1 VASYTKTYSGDLSSF
16 IAGKLW
22 DKVKEWDDN
31 RVIDESDADP
41 IVKEAAKELKRNDD
55 PNSIEVKDTSLREK
69 VANIFGV
76 GIDSKIVRTEDKV
89 DKVAGKVSV
98 VAGGI
103 ADTQKLIAVQN
114 QLLEDKFD
122 KILELYG
129 VQNTLRKKE
138 IEDAKAEQEELSLEE
153 NKQSSRGRQFA
164 RMMGLP
170 TTFGTLLSQ
179 ILWGATRKGLSRLL
193 RPLKRTLMRRI
204 PLLRNAKVKSTYRL
218 LRKLS
223 TKGGVRSIVGSASLG
238 IAKNLYNI
246 LFGRGLQRGGGLFMK
261 NQIVRKALANTVLG
275 RQIRYSKLGRGVS
288 GIYRPAK
295 AKALKRIQR
304 LKIMGVFAS
313 DIPDDIIAQDPN
325 FFKNSK
331 KIRDA
336 TLKGNKF
343 KTAGSTLEGFISPN
357 SPLKHLAPR
366 ALKTEAVQ
374 QTGKSVL
381 KKTVPKAA
389 AKGGFKMLLKNT
401 IGKVPFGVGTVMGA
415 IFATERL
422 LRGDWLGA
430 GAELT
435 SGVLSAVPVK
445 GTAASIAIDAMLL
458 ARDIE
463 METVKNR
470 AKAEAYQELKPKVYS
485 GANYDV
491 GTKGAKSG
499 NIHGRELIQKQSSAI
514 ATVVNPIRAATSLI
528 AGSLLGV
535 GNALGMKAH
544 ATSSIHDSGVDIP
557 DEITYANKID
567 GGSTKLSPVSTTSF
581 SERLKLPGVQAKIA
595 EESAPLPEPDDS
607 SDKNSEPKKPGK
619 TWWKPWTWLNKGTG
633 GDPVTATENILG
645 GSKSVIDFWSMQGI
659 DKSGESGVDFSF
671 RDYKNNYNLFPGVV
685 VEVNRKYGDRYG
697 NVVIVRSKD
706 PSNGKFFDSLY
717 SHFPDGGI
725 AVREKQP
732 VAEGQLL
739 GKVGFV
745 SVDVPGVPQM
755 QPNNAGN
762 MSGWHT
768 SVDFFEPDSAQPYRN
783 WVTIAKLVQ
792 GANGS
797 TPHGLLNRLK
807 PAEPEEKRVQETPT
821 TETGDSL
828 GPPPPLPPVPDNI
841 SSNINPIPDT
851 KPAVVQSGSSSM
863 NDMKKSSKGKTSIVY
878 ITQTL
883 REASSPDFGSS
894 GADYGETG
902 EDVHIKRLAG

>member
-1 VASYTKTYSGDLSSF
+1 MASYTKTYSGDLSSF

-31 RVIDESDADP
+31 RIIDESDADP
-41 IVKEAAKELKRNDD
+41 IVKEATKELKRKND

-89 DKVAGKVSV
+89 DKVAGRVSV

-179 ILWGATRKGLSRLL
+179 ILWGATRKGLSKIL

-204 PLLRNAKVKSTYRL
+204 PFLRSAKLKKGVQALT
-218 LRKLS
+218 KLS
-223 TKGGVRSIVGSASLG
+223 GG
-238 IAKNLYNI
+238 NLTRNLFNI
-246 LFGRGLQRGGGLFMK
+246 LRGTLFRKTAGKVFEILSKRFAASTFGRRQGLRGSFKVWLK
-261 NQIVRKALANTVLG
+261 T
-275 RQIRYSKLGRGVS
+275 KLGFQQSKKYLKSKFYRKKLMAIERGKRLGKFPSDV
-288 GIYRPAK
+288 PAN
-295 AKALKRIQR
+295 
-304 LKIMGVFAS
+304 
-313 DIPDDIIAQDPN
+313 IIAQDPKW
-325 FFKNSK
+325 FKE
-331 KIRDA
+331 
-336 TLKGNKF
+336 NKNV
-343 KTAGSTLEGFISPN
+343 AQSTLEGFLSPD
-357 SPLKHLAPR
+357 SPLKNLDNLSTGDSLVKEFTQEGVKQAGKRTVKSKMAKKALGLGSRRLLAKGTLGKIPLVGALVGVTFAVER
-366 ALKTEAVQ
+366 ALK
-374 QTGKSVL
+374 GD
-381 KKTVPKAA
+381 
-389 AKGGFKMLLKNT
+389 
-401 IGKVPFGVGTVMGA
+401 
-415 IFATERL
+415 IF
-422 LRGDWLGA
+422 GA
-430 GAELT
+430 GAELA
-435 SGVLSAVPVK
+435 SGFLSTIPGK
-445 GTAASIAIDAMLL
+445 GTAASYAIDAMLF

-463 METVKNR
+463 R
-470 AKAEAYQELKPKVYS
+470 AGIQNKAKQEAYNQFNQQLNQ

-499 NIHGRELIQKQSSAI
+499 NVHGTELIQKQSSAI
-514 ATVVNPIRAATSLI
+514 ATVVNPIYAATDLI
-528 AGSLLGV
+528 SGSLLGV
-535 GNALGMKAH
+535 ANALGMKSD
-544 ATSSIHDSGVDIP
+544 ATSAIHDSGVDIP

-581 SERLKLPGVQAKIA
+581 SERLKLPGVQSKIA
-595 EESAPLPEPDDS
+595 KEAAPLPEPEDS
-607 SDKNSEPKKPGK
+607 SDESSEPKKPGK
-619 TWWKPWTWLNKGTG
+619 TWWKPWTWFNKGTG

-725 AVREKQP
+725 NVRENQP

-755 QPNNAGN
+755 QPKNAGN

-792 GANGS
+792 SANGS
-797 TPHGLLNRLK
+797 TPHGLLNSLK

-841 SSNINPIPDT
+841 SSNINPILDT
-851 KPAVVQSGSSSM
+851 KPSVVQSGSSSM

>member
-1 VASYTKTYSGDLSSF
+1 MASYTKTYSGDLSSF

-31 RVIDESDADP
+31 RIIDESDADP
-41 IVKEAAKELKRNDD
+41 IVKEATKELKRKND

-89 DKVAGKVSV
+89 DKVAGRVSV

-204 PLLRNAKVKSTYRL
+204 PFLRSAKLKKGVQALTKLSGGKITRNLFNILRGTL
-218 LRKLS
+218 LRKTAGRILEI
-223 TKGGVRSIVGSASLG
+223 GARRFAASV
-238 IAKNLYNI
+238 
-246 LFGRGLQRGGGLFMK
+246 FGRRAGLRG
-261 NQIVRKALANTVLG
+261 VW
-275 RQIRYSKLGRGVS
+275 KLGLKSNYYRKKLMAIERGKVS
-288 GIYRPAK
+288 GKFPWD
-295 AKALKRIQR
+295 
-304 LKIMGVFAS
+304 VPS
-313 DIPDDIIAQDPN
+313 DIIEQDPKW
-325 FFKNSK
+325 FTKNNASRKISK
-331 KIRDA
+331 Q
-336 TLKGNKF
+336 
-343 KTAGSTLEGFISPN
+343 GSTLEGFISPD
-357 SPLKHLAPR
+357 SPLRRLDN
-366 ALKTEAVQ
+366 LS
-374 QTGKSVL
+374 TGDSLVKEFTQEGVKQAT
-381 KKTVPKAA
+381 KKTVKTKIAKKALGLGSKRLL
-389 AKGGFKMLLKNT
+389 AKGTLGKIPLAGAVVGLGF
-401 IGKVPFGVGTVMGA
+401 A
-415 IFATERL
+415 IERAFK
-422 LRGDWLGA
+422 GDWVGA
-430 GAELT
+430 GAELA
-435 SGVLSAVPVK
+435 SGVLSTIPGK
-445 GTAASIAIDAMLL
+445 GTAASYGIDAMLF
-458 ARDIE
+458 ARDLE
-463 METVKNR
+463 R
-470 AKAEAYQELKPKVYS
+470 AGIQNEAKQEAYNQFNQQLNQ

-499 NIHGRELIQKQSSAI
+499 NVHGRELIQKQSSAI
-514 ATVVNPIRAATSLI
+514 ATVVNPIRAATALI

-557 DEITYANKID
+557 AEITYANKID
-567 GGSTKLSPVSTTSF
+567 GGSMKLSPVSTTSF

-595 EESAPLPEPDDS
+595 EEAAPLPEPEDS
-607 SDKNSEPKKPGK
+607 SDENSEPKKPGK
-619 TWWKPWTWLNKGTG
+619 TWWKPWTWFNKGTG
-633 GDPVTATENILG
+633 GDPVIATDKILG
-645 GSKSVIDFWSMQGI
+645 GSNTIIDFFSMQGI
-659 DKSGESGVDFSF
+659 DKSGEPGVDFSF

-685 VEVNRKYGDRYG
+685 VEVNRKYGERYG

-706 PSNGKFFDSLY
+706 PTNGKFFDSLY

-725 AVREKQP
+725 NVREKQP
-732 VAEGQLL
+732 VKAGQLL

-755 QPNNAGN
+755 QPNHAGN

-792 GANGS
+792 SGNGS
-797 TPHGLLNRLK
+797 TPHGLLDRLK

-821 TETGDSL
+821 TETGDNL

-851 KPAVVQSGSSSM
+851 KPSVVQSGSSSM

-883 REASSPDFGSS
+883 REASSPDFGLS
-894 GADYGETG
+894 GANYGETG